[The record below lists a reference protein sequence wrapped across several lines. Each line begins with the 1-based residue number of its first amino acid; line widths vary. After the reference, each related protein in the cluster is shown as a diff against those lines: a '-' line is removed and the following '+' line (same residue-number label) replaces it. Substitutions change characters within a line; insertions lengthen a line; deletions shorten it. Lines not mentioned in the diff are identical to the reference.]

1 MLLQSSSGKSQAPE
15 NNPRRT
21 HLSIRSKARSSTG
34 GEKPQP
40 EPVTHPAELSLRLGA
55 KRSFQPWLHMRIT
68 QKFFKI
74 PMPGLH
80 LKPIKQKYLGVEPG
94 PWYSLQ
100 ALWMVLLWLT
110 STALVILCNGTGTT
124 DRALRTSRLRRAPQF
139 AMCFFP
145 ASELGCDGLHDQ
157 PRRSLLSPVL
167 QRGRLRLRGSTRLP
181 NVTQRASGRE
191 ATESGF
197 SDSRT

>member
-21 HLSIRSKARSSTG
+21 HLSIRPKARSSSG

-40 EPVTHPAELSLRLGA
+40 EPVTHPAEPSLRLGA

-139 AMCFFP
+139 VMCLFLPVSLDAMVFTTSPGGHCY
-145 ASELGCDGLHDQ
+145 
-157 PRRSLLSPVL
+157 RLLC
-167 QRGRLRLRGSTRLP
+167 RGG
-181 NVTQRASGRE
+181 G
-191 ATESGF
+191 
-197 SDSRT
+197 